1 MGTFAAYT
9 FAAGLLLLAGYIIY
23 KWLLAAENQPRFN
36 RCLLLSLYL
45 TAFTLYPA
53 IKAIN
58 DIPTSK
64 VAIADAAL
72 PQLLSVTF
80 TAKAAPAWPTIV
92 LWVYIVG
99 MAVTLAW
106 TLSTLVRLI
115 RLVARGKRSRHDGY
129 TIVRLDNDRLA
140 PFSWGHYIVLNSSGN
155 AGEDAMI
162 LRHEVAHI
170 EAGHFIDLLLAQA
183 VCIILWYNPASWL
196 MLAELKAVHEYEADE
211 KVLSSGTNAQQYQLL
226 LIKKAVGSRFPSL
239 ANSLNHSKLKKRITM
254 MYNQKTSP
262 ARRLRAIA
270 IVPALAAA
278 LAVVNMP
285 AVSSAM
291 DTASASKLIQ
301 TSVSE
306 AKGTNFSADT
316 QTTQAA
322 ETKKQPEN
330 TASGTAPEAMPE
342 FPGGEKSLM
351 AYLMENVRYPE
362 SAQKANIEGLVVV
375 SFVVGADGEVKEPSI
390 IKSAGTALDREA
402 VRVVMAMP
410 KWTPGRSKGKAVDV
424 QYSLPV
430 NFRIPKKETKDK
442 TTTMTNNTFVIKGN
456 KAIEATSDTVV
467 CLSYYVDGKKVE
479 ADGPLPTVFVNGELW
494 TQPLNSIK
502 TSDIEKIEIRKD
514 LPEYP
519 NGALY
524 ITVK

>member
-1 MGTFAAYT
+1 
-9 FAAGLLLLAGYIIY
+9 
-23 KWLLAAENQPRFN
+23 
-36 RCLLLSLYL
+36 
-45 TAFTLYPA
+45 
-53 IKAIN
+53 
-58 DIPTSK
+58 
-64 VAIADAAL
+64 
-72 PQLLSVTF
+72 
-80 TAKAAPAWPTIV
+80 
-92 LWVYIVG
+92 
-99 MAVTLAW
+99 
-106 TLSTLVRLI
+106 
-115 RLVARGKRSRHDGY
+115 
-129 TIVRLDNDRLA
+129 
-140 PFSWGHYIVLNSSGN
+140 
-155 AGEDAMI
+155 
-162 LRHEVAHI
+162 
-170 EAGHFIDLLLAQA
+170 
-183 VCIILWYNPASWL
+183 
-196 MLAELKAVHEYEADE
+196 
-211 KVLSSGTNAQQYQLL
+211 
-226 LIKKAVGSRFPSL
+226 
-239 ANSLNHSKLKKRITM
+239 

-524 ITVK
+524 ITLK